1 VTTSTGSVVL
11 IRKSNAW
18 NVNPIPIWR
27 INMKKMLVLSLTL
40 IAITLPLSRSSAQ
53 EPAEAPAPDQQPRTR
68 SIQVTSPAGRS
79 DLFGAVQNFNIARH
93 GDPEQMGQFRKAMEA
108 YKSAE
113 SESDKALAKKELH
126 GLLVEQYD
134 NSLTRYEEHLNE
146 LEKKIA
152 TMREQLSRRRDARD
166 EMVELKLQMV
176 VSEAEGLGWPDDGT
190 PNLFFPGAVNGGGA
204 HAGALG
210 FNISPVPP
218 MPVPPMPVAPAQ
230 STAPR
235 PRNR

>member
-1 VTTSTGSVVL
+1 
-11 IRKSNAW
+11 
-18 NVNPIPIWR
+18 
-27 INMKKMLVLSLTL
+27 MKKMLVLSLTL

-53 EPAEAPAPDQQPRTR
+53 EPAEAPAPHQRPPTE
-68 SIQVTSPAGRS
+68 SILATTAVAPAGVIQGVNS
-79 DLFGAVQNFNIARH
+79 QNLYIARH
-93 GDPEQMGQFRKAMEA
+93 GDHEEMGQFRKAMEA